1 MHHLRLLEVRSIF
14 AHLVH
19 HLLADNPPA
28 QNPAP
33 ILRAPHHVQPQRMD
47 PTRSAAK
54 LALGHERTLRNDTD
68 KPRDLTLVTYP
79 DPPDG

>member
-1 MHHLRLLEVRSIF
+1 MH
-14 AHLVH
+14 
-19 HLLADNPPA
+19 
-28 QNPAP
+28 
-33 ILRAPHHVQPQRMD
+33 

-54 LALGHERTLRNDTD
+54 LALGHARTLRNDTD